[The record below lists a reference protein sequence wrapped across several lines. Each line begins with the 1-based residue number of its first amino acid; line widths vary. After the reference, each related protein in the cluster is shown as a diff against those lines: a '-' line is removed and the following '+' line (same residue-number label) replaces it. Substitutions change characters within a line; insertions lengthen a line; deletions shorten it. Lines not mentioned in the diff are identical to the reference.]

1 MNPLEQ
7 LDRVLEETRDFCS
20 GLSEEQMNW
29 TSAEGSW
36 SIAQCL
42 DHLTITARNFG
53 AAIDAGL
60 KPAADQTA
68 KPERAIPVPWWG
80 RLFLKILE
88 PPVLRLKVKAPAPFQ
103 PQPGRSTSLVLSE
116 FLDAHE
122 NLRRNWSRW
131 MQADLGRTKV
141 AGPFPFPF
149 PLGLVL
155 HVIPAHMRRHLW
167 QARQVTAAASFPRTA
182 GSAREA
188 LCR

>member
-1 MNPLEQ
+1 MDPQEQ
-7 LDRVLEETRDFCS
+7 LDRVLEETRKLCA

-29 TSAEGSW
+29 SSAEGAW

-42 DHLTITARNFG
+42 DHLTITTRNFSG
-53 AAIDAGL
+53 AIDAGL
-60 KPAADQTA
+60 KPAADRTSRR
-68 KPERAIPVPWWG
+68 EDAIPVPWWG

-103 PQPGRSTSLVLSE
+103 PQPGRSASLVRSE
-116 FLDAHE
+116 FFDAHDS
-122 NLRRNWSRW
+122 LRRNWSRW
-131 MQADLGRTKV
+131 MEADLRRTKV

-167 QARQVTAAASFPRTA
+167 QARQVTAAAGFPRTA
-182 GSAREA
+182 ASEPQA
-188 LCR
+188 LYR